1 MRKEIKIGLLA
12 IVAFACLIIGIN
24 YLKGINLFKVTNH
37 YYVSFDNVAGVT
49 LSSPVFANG
58 YQIGLVQSINFDY
71 KKLGKTYI
79 EVKCDKSVRIPEG
92 SYGELVTELLGGV
105 KMNIIVDP
113 ANRSKYLASGD
124 TLTGRLNQGLMD
136 IAQKELVP
144 KLQVTMERLDT
155 LLASLNT
162 LINDPALSG
171 TLKNA
176 NQITSNLTATT
187 IKLNTLLSNDIPAIT
202 GNLSHITNNFA
213 AISDNLKEIDYAST
227 LNKVDATLANVQL
240 LTEKM
245 NRQDNTLGLLL
256 NDTGVYDNLNR
267 TTANAASLLQDLKN
281 HPKRYVHFSLFGKK
295 DKPANDIK

>member
-71 KKLGKTYI
+71 KNLGKTYV

-113 ANRSKYLASGD
+113 TNRSKYLASGD

-136 IAQKELVP
+136 TAQKELIP

-155 LLASLNT
+155 LLASLNS
-162 LINDPALSG
+162 LVNDPALSG

-187 IKLNTLLSNDIPAIT
+187 SKLNTLLSNDIPAIT

-213 AISDNLKEIDYAST
+213 TISDNLKEIDYAST

-256 NDTGVYDNLNR
+256 NDTGIYDNLNR
-267 TTANAASLLQDLKN
+267 TTANAASLLQDLKS

>member
-213 AISDNLKEIDYAST
+213 AISDNLKKIDYAST